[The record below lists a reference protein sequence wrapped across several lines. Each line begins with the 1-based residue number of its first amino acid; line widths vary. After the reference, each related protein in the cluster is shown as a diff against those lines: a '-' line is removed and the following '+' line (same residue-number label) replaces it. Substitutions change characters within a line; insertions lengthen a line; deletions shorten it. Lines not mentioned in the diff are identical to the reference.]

1 MRRADRLFQIIQLL
15 RRSTRPVTGAALAA
29 ELEVSTRT
37 VYRDIATLMAQRVPI
52 TGEPGFGY
60 LLDAEYDMPPLM
72 LTQVELEAIV
82 LGAQWVAGRDDP
94 LLSPAAN
101 NLLAKIVTVVPAHL
115 RPFVL
120 APSTGVPPRL
130 VPDEDVVN
138 AAMLRAAIRTRSKLR
153 LVYRDQHGAQTERT
167 VWPILLGYAE
177 ASRILIAWCETRQA
191 FRHFRTDRMVAAE
204 ALDQRI
210 PHAKGELHQR
220 WEEWRA
226 AELSRS
232 R

>member
-1 MRRADRLFQIIQLL
+1 VRRADRLFQIIQLL

-37 VYRDIATLMAQRVPI
+37 LYRDIAALMAQRVLI

-60 LLDAEYDMPPLM
+60 LLDADYDMPPLM

-82 LGAQWVAGRDDP
+82 LGAQWVAGREDP
-94 LLSPAAN
+94 LLSPAVNA
-101 NLLAKIVTVVPAHL
+101 LLAKIVTVVPAHL

-130 VPDEDVVN
+130 APVEDVVD
-138 AAMLRAAIRTRSKLR
+138 AAMLRDTIRARSKLH
-153 LVYRDQHGAQTERT
+153 LVYRDQNGAQTERT
-167 VWPILLGYAE
+167 VWPILLGYAD
-177 ASRILIAWCETRQA
+177 ATRMLIAWCEARQD
-191 FRHFRTDRMVAAE
+191 FRHFRTDRIAAAE
-204 ALDQRI
+204 ALDARI
-210 PHAKGELHQR
+210 PQSKADLHRR
-220 WEEWRA
+220 WEAWRVMQ
-226 AELSRS
+226 LSRS

>member
-37 VYRDIATLMAQRVPI
+37 LYRDIAALMAQRVLI

-60 LLDAEYDMPPLM
+60 LLDADYDMPPLM

-82 LGAQWVAGRDDP
+82 LGAQWVAGREDP
-94 LLSPAAN
+94 LLSPAVNA
-101 NLLAKIVTVVPAHL
+101 LLAKIVTVVPAHL

-130 VPDEDVVN
+130 APVEDVVD
-138 AAMLRAAIRTRSKLR
+138 AAMLRDTIRARSKLH
-153 LVYRDQHGAQTERT
+153 LVYRDQNGAQTERT
-167 VWPILLGYAE
+167 VWPILLGYAD
-177 ASRILIAWCETRQA
+177 ATRMLIAWCEARQD
-191 FRHFRTDRMVAAE
+191 FRHFRTDRIAAAE
-204 ALDQRI
+204 ALDARI
-210 PHAKGELHQR
+210 PQSKADLHRR
-220 WEEWRA
+220 WEAWRVMQ
-226 AELSRS
+226 LSRS